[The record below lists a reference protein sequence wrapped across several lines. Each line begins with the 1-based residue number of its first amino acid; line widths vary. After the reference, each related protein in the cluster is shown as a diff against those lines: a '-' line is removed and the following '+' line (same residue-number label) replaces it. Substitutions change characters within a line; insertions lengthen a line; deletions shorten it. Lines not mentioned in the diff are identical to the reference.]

1 MLATFSETALG
12 VVSGSIVGF
21 SLGLVGGGGSILA
34 VPLLVY
40 VVGVANPHIAIGT
53 SAIAVAVSAASN
65 LAQHTRS
72 GIVVWRC
79 AVVFAAAG
87 VAGAFIGSSLGK
99 MVDGQKL
106 LVLFAGLM
114 IIISALMLKRRSLEG
129 NAEVKLT
136 RKNLPKLATIG
147 VLTGAL
153 AGFFGI
159 GGGFLIVPGLMLAT
173 GMPILNAVGS
183 SLVAVTAFGMT
194 TAINYSVSGLVNW
207 TLAGIF
213 IGGGVLGGI
222 AGAAAARTLAS
233 RRGALNIVFAIILF
247 CVALYMLYGSLEH
260 FLSPPSIESSQ
271 RSLSCVTGPSV
282 SNPERAISRPP
293 VASQRASEAAA

>member
-12 VVSGSIVGF
+12 VASGSIVGF

-147 VLTGAL
+147 VLTGTL

-233 RRGALNIVFAIILF
+233 RRGALNIVFAIIIF

-260 FLSPPSIESSQ
+260 FLSPPSSQ
-271 RSLSCVTGPSV
+271 RSLSCVTRPSV
-282 SNPERAISRPP
+282 SNPERAINRPP
-293 VASQRASEAAA
+293 VASQLASEAAA

>member
-12 VVSGSIVGF
+12 VASGSIVGF

-40 VVGVANPHIAIGT
+40 VVGVPNPHMAIGT
-53 SAIAVAVSAASN
+53 SAIAVAVSAAAN
-65 LAQHTRS
+65 LARHTRA

-79 AVVFAAAG
+79 ALVFAAAG
-87 VAGAFIGSSLGK
+87 VAGALFGSSLGK
-99 MVDGQKL
+99 LVDGQKL
-106 LVLFAGLM
+106 LALFAGLM
-114 IIISALMLKRRSLEG
+114 IIIGVLMLKRRSLEG
-129 NAEVKLT
+129 NAEVQLT
-136 RKNLPKLATIG
+136 RENLPKLATIG
-147 VLTGAL
+147 MLTGTL
-153 AGFFGI
+153 SGFFGI

-213 IGGGVLGGI
+213 IGGGVIGGI
-222 AGAAAARTLAS
+222 AGAAAARGLAS
-233 RRGALNIVFAIILF
+233 RRGALNIVFAIVIF
-247 CVALYMLYGSLEH
+247 CVALYMLYESLE
-260 FLSPPSIESSQ
+260 LL
-271 RSLSCVTGPSV
+271 RTDK
-282 SNPERAISRPP
+282 
-293 VASQRASEAAA
+293 